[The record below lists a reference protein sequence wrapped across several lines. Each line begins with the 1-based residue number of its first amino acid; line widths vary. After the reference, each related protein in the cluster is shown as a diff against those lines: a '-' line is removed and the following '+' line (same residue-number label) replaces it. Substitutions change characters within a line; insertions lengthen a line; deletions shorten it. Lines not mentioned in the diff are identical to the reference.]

1 MVIAKNSYIKLPYG
15 LVSDEKNK
23 EKIRFDLP
31 LNYKKDVLF
40 QQVPYF
46 AEANNPAIDDVVS
59 GNKRD
64 DLSIQKFL
72 LSKGVLEDAVL
83 DNLDM
88 IVSDRKFNNAGIRRK
103 LDLKYPSIMKK
114 PTASNF
120 LYRDLKQFEVQN
132 PVIGGL
138 YNQLKIRTS
147 DQLNLIRKAPS
158 IKDLK
163 IRNALERLKKFNL
176 ERGAADDDDDDD
188 IPGLPRGR
196 RDEPPGP
203 PPPPPPP
210 PPFPPADDDDDDDDV
225 AKDKNKK
232 DSEVKKF
239 LLDKGNERIA
249 EGLAVTSD
257 GSVETRKVALSKEIT
272 KLFPKVKE
280 EELPLGQGDVDEFK
294 DEGDLDFLDMTDK
307 YDFPMKDDDEKEQV
321 RPSIR
326 KQQQQ
331 RQQQQQQQQ
340 TLDIDLDFFA
350 GGDKNSKKLMQ
361 TAASYIGE
369 LNPSNRV
376 FLEYLSS
383 NFGARLLTK
392 NKLKIHLESGQFFHN
407 NIITNES
414 IYDFLLKQQDESK
427 RELYPE
433 VLVGNDFE
441 FYVNELLSNIQDNDY
456 DLHTNSTS
464 KFLLYNCNTL
474 RLANRLKP
482 ISVRHSQIVTNEKA
496 ISILQSNTWGYF
508 VEQLLHFA
516 AGNISLDDFNLD
528 DDREFERYNV
538 IEKTSDNVNYCK
550 QFYQEVFDDI
560 GYFFQRMIRETPDEF
575 LEPLKADLANEL
587 YFHRNLKEIES
598 QSELLRVFNLFYF
611 KTGRFPGNYT
621 DLILVPTGKNPPFV
635 KSFDQISPVELNDKF
650 QNTSCYGIAA
660 VHFLAALNIFFG
672 GEKSLSQDVMTELL
686 HNLSYQALN
695 FENTKVNIKF
705 DQIIRLNKNL
715 KSLIRDVDRSTINT
729 ITLEDTAVDESKD
742 RLELMEEELVNNVLS
757 GKKIEMPVDFQP
769 PMPDSPLKIQTDI
782 EMVNALKKKTD
793 ESLNQ
798 VYETISKDVVTKA
811 RKDLVESVIDYE
823 GEIPSEVINNINSTF
838 KQNDP
843 VNKSVRKYVKESIK
857 NRNQQYFKQKKP
869 PSVRKKTSSIS
880 SKPQIRITDLVNR
893 NIRRSSSFSSIPA
906 AAAAATAAT
915 APSPLNEVEMISR
928 AGSLDSITSMK
939 REYSDQ
945 EMISRP
951 PSVASIR
958 NFNKSIDNLS
968 FEQPISPVNTKKTAN
983 ASSVAAPKTANAS
996 SVAAP
1001 LNDAKKGK
1009 IPSQKT
1015 SFFSAAVGAPAVKAA
1030 TAATQTAAAAA
1041 AAAAVPLSAAQK
1053 AVLAKRDTKK
1063 GKIILRPS
1071 PQATVITAKAETA
1084 REKPTAAAPQTQSE
1098 SSFAQRLLKTATA
1111 TASAAVHPIVAA
1123 VRSKFPN
1130 ENLNPAEVAV
1140 ITRRKALREIPPG
1153 PLLNAAQKAIIARKK
1168 GDRSTTAAAAAAAS
1182 SSSASSV
1189 PLNAAQKPVLA
1200 KREKKINDPPIVSL
1214 TQSIEKK
1221 STIKKKAAAAKVDS
1235 KAKREEVVARWQNKS
1250 DDVEM
1255 AVPLQKGK
1263 RKKQI
1268 PKFNSTGDPKYK
1280 KEN

>member
-1 MVIAKNSYIKLPYG
+1 MVIKKNSYIKLPYG
-15 LVSDEKNK
+15 LVSDENNK
-23 EKIRFDLP
+23 EKIRFNLP

-72 LSKGVLEDAVL
+72 LGKGVLEDAVL

-103 LDLKYPSIMKK
+103 LDLKYPSIIKK

-120 LYRDLKQFEVQN
+120 LYRDLKQFNVQN

-147 DQLNLIRKAPS
+147 DQLKLLRKAPT

-163 IRNALERLKKFNL
+163 IRNALEKLKKFNL
-176 ERGAADDDDDDD
+176 ERGAADDDDDNNDF
-188 IPGLPRGR
+188 PGLP
-196 RDEPPGP
+196 PGKRP
-203 PPPPPPP
+203 LLPRQ
-210 PPFPPADDDDDDDDV
+210 DDDDDDDDDNDDGGNV
-225 AKDKNKK
+225 KDN
-232 DSEVKKF
+232 EVKKF

-249 EGLAVTSD
+249 AGLAATTD
-257 GSVETRKVALSKEIT
+257 GNFETRSVAFSKEIT

-280 EELPLGQGDVDEFK
+280 EELSLGPADVDEFK
-294 DEGDLDFLDMTDK
+294 DEADLDFLDKTDK
-307 YDFPMKDDDEKEQV
+307 NDFPMKDDEEQV
-321 RPSIR
+321 KPK
-326 KQQQQ
+326 KQQQ
-331 RQQQQQQQQ
+331 QQQQQQQQ

-350 GGDKNSKKLMQ
+350 GGDKNSRKLMM
-361 TAASYIGE
+361 AATSYIGE

-441 FYVNELLSNIQDNDY
+441 FYVNELLANVQDNDY

-482 ISVRHSQIVTNEKA
+482 LSIRHSQIVTNEKA

-516 AGNISLDDFNLD
+516 SGNISLDDFNLD
-528 DDREFERYNV
+528 DDREFERYNI

-575 LEPLKADLANEL
+575 LEPLKADLANEI
-587 YFHRNLKEIES
+587 YFHKNLKEIES
-598 QSELLRVFNLFYF
+598 QSELLRIFNLFYF

-621 DLILVPTGKNPPFV
+621 DLILVPTGKNPSFV
-635 KSFDQISPVELNDKF
+635 KSFDQISPLELNDKF

-705 DQIIRLNKNL
+705 DQIIKLNKNL

-729 ITLEDTAVDESKD
+729 ITIDDTAVDESKD

-757 GKKIEMPVDFQP
+757 GKKIEIPVDFRP
-769 PMPDSPLKIQTDI
+769 PMPDSPMKIQTDS
-782 EMVNALKKKTD
+782 EKVKALKRKTD

-811 RKDLVESVIDYE
+811 RKDLVESVTDYE
-823 GEIPSEVINNINSTF
+823 GEIPSEVINNINSSF

-843 VNKSVRKYVKESIK
+843 VNRSVRKHVKESIK
-857 NRNQQYFKQKKP
+857 NRNQQYFKQP
-869 PSVRKKTSSIS
+869 PASVRKKTSSSILT
-880 SKPQIRITDLVNR
+880 KPQIKITDIVNR
-893 NIRRSSSFSSIPA
+893 NISRSSSFSSIPA
-906 AAAAATAAT
+906 AAAAAAAT
-915 APSPLNEVEMISR
+915 AAAAPPLNEVEMISR
-928 AGSLDSITSMK
+928 ANSLDSITSMK

-968 FEQPISPVNTKKTAN
+968 FEQPISPKN
-983 ASSVAAPKTANAS
+983 ASSVATPLNAAQKAVLAKRNTKKTS
-996 SVAAP
+996 SQKTLAAAAAVATAGATAAAAAATATAAP
-1001 LNDAKKGK
+1001 LNKAQKAVLAKRDAKKGK
-1009 IPSQKT
+1009 IVLKPTPQAT
-1015 SFFSAAVGAPAVKAA
+1015 V
-1030 TAATQTAAAAA
+1030 TAATAAAAA
-1041 AAAAVPLSAAQK
+1041 AAAAETSSAASTAAVQPPSKSSAAQW
-1053 AVLAKRDTKK
+1053 L
-1063 GKIILRPS
+1063 LE
-1071 PQATVITAKAETA
+1071 TAKA
-1084 REKPTAAAPQTQSE
+1084 
-1098 SSFAQRLLKTATA
+1098 
-1111 TASAAVHPIVAA
+1111 TASTAVHPIVAA
-1123 VRSKFPN
+1123 VRATFPT

-1140 ITRRKALREIPPG
+1140 ITRRKGLTPIPPG
-1153 PLLNAAQKAIIARKK
+1153 PPLNAAQKAVIARKK
-1168 GDRSTTAAAAAAAS
+1168 GEIPTRLVRPTLSATSS
-1182 SSSASSV
+1182 SSSATPAAAA
-1189 PLNAAQKPVLA
+1189 PLNAAQKAVLA
-1200 KREKKINDPPIVSL
+1200 KKEKKINSPPTVSL
-1214 TQSIEKK
+1214 TASIEKK
-1221 STIKKKAAAAKVDS
+1221 STIKKKTAAAKADS
-1235 KAKREEVVARWQNKS
+1235 KTKREEVVARWQNKS
-1250 DDVEM
+1250 EDVEM
-1255 AVPLQKGK
+1255 AVPLQTGK
-1263 RKKQI
+1263 RKKPI
-1268 PKFNSTGDPKYK
+1268 PKFNPTGDPKYK

>member
-23 EKIRFDLP
+23 EKIRFNLP

-88 IVSDRKFNNAGIRRK
+88 IVTDRKFNNAGIRRK
-103 LDLKYPSIMKK
+103 LDLKYPSVIKK

-120 LYRDLKQFEVQN
+120 LYRDLKQFNVQN

-147 DQLNLIRKAPS
+147 DQLKLLRKAPR

-188 IPGLPRGR
+188 DLPGLPRGR
-196 RDEPPGP
+196 RDGPPRP

-210 PPFPPADDDDDDDDV
+210 PKADDDDDDDD
-225 AKDKNKK
+225 DDDTKK
-232 DSEVKKF
+232 DSEVKNF
-239 LLDKGNERIA
+239 LLDKGNERIGEA
-249 EGLAVTSD
+249 LAATSD
-257 GSVETRKVALSKEIT
+257 GTVETRKVALSKEIT

-280 EELPLGQGDVDEFK
+280 EELPLGQGDFDEFK
-294 DEGDLDFLDMTDK
+294 DEADLDFLDKTDK
-307 YDFPMKDDDEKEQV
+307 YDFPMREEQEI
-321 RPSIR
+321 PKPK
-326 KQQQQ
+326 KQ
-331 RQQQQQQQQ
+331 QQQQQQQQ

-350 GGDKNSKKLMQ
+350 GGDKNSRKLMK

-383 NFGARLLTK
+383 NFGERLLTK

-414 IYDFLLKQQDESK
+414 IYDFLLKQQDETK

-441 FYVNELLSNIQDNDY
+441 FYVNELLTNVQDNDY
-456 DLHTNSTS
+456 DLHTNSTA

-482 ISVRHSQIVTNEKA
+482 LSIRHSQIVNNETA
-496 ISILQSNTWGYF
+496 VAILQSNTWGYF

-516 AGNISLDDFNLD
+516 NGNISLDDFNLD

-538 IEKTSDNVNYCK
+538 IEKTSDNINYCK

-560 GYFFQRMIRETPDEF
+560 GYFFQRMIRETPNEF
-575 LEPLKADLANEL
+575 LEPLKADLANEI
-587 YFHRNLKEIES
+587 YFYKKLKEIES
-598 QSELLRVFNLFYF
+598 HSELLRVFNSFYF

-621 DLILVPTGKNPPFV
+621 DLILVPTGKNPSFV

-650 QNTSCYGIAA
+650 QNTPSYGIAA

-695 FENTKVNIKF
+695 FENKKIKIKF
-705 DQIIRLNKNL
+705 DQVIRLSKNL
-715 KSLIRDVDRSTINT
+715 KSLIRDVDRTPSNINT
-729 ITLEDTAVDESKD
+729 ITVQDVATDETKD
-742 RLELMEEELVNNVLS
+742 KIELMEEELVNNVLS
-757 GKKIEMPVDFQP
+757 GKKIEIPIDFQP
-769 PMPDSPLKIQTDI
+769 PMPDSVSEIQSDTDKAK
-782 EMVNALKKKTD
+782 ALKRKTD

-798 VYETISKDVVTKA
+798 VYETISRDVVTKA
-811 RKDLVESVIDYE
+811 RNDLVKSVSDYD
-823 GEIPSEVINNINSTF
+823 SEVPTDVINNITSSF

-843 VNKSVRKYVKESIK
+843 VNKSVRKHVNESIK
-857 NRNQQYFKQKKP
+857 DRNQQYFKQRKP
-869 PSVRKKTSSIS
+869 PSLVKKNTKTVRP
-880 SKPQIRITDLVNR
+880 PQPKITDIVNR
-893 NIRRSSSFSSIPA
+893 NISRSSSFSSIA
-906 AAAAATAAT
+906 
-915 APSPLNEVEMISR
+915 PLNEVEMISR
-928 AGSLDSITSMK
+928 SGSLDSISTMK

-951 PSVASIR
+951 PSVSSIR
-958 NFNKSIDNLS
+958 NFNKSNIDLS
-968 FEQPISPVNTKKTAN
+968 FEEPFAPPKPIKVIEKNKRQEKETLLTPKVKVTSKVETPKITPQVTPKVTSEVVRKKT
-983 ASSVAAPKTANAS
+983 SLTPAA
-996 SVAAP
+996 
-1001 LNDAKKGK
+1001 
-1009 IPSQKT
+1009 
-1015 SFFSAAVGAPAVKAA
+1015 
-1030 TAATQTAAAAA
+1030 
-1041 AAAAVPLSAAQK
+1041 K
-1053 AVLAKRDTKK
+1053 AV
-1063 GKIILRPS
+1063 I
-1071 PQATVITAKAETA
+1071 
-1084 REKPTAAAPQTQSE
+1084 
-1098 SSFAQRLLKTATA
+1098 
-1111 TASAAVHPIVAA
+1111 
-1123 VRSKFPN
+1123 
-1130 ENLNPAEVAV
+1130 
-1140 ITRRKALREIPPG
+1140 
-1153 PLLNAAQKAIIARKK
+1153 
-1168 GDRSTTAAAAAAAS
+1168 
-1182 SSSASSV
+1182 
-1189 PLNAAQKPVLA
+1189 A
-1200 KREKKINDPPIVSL
+1200 KREEKEKSKMKPTVVTTPFAVDILKEIKKKREAKIKDPPTVSL
-1214 TQSIEKK
+1214 ISSIEKK
-1221 STIKKKAAAAKVDS
+1221 STVKKKIAAAKADS
-1235 KAKREEVVARWQNKS
+1235 KIKREELVAKWQNKS

-1255 AVPLQKGK
+1255 AIPLQTGK
-1263 RKKQI
+1263 RKKAL
-1268 PKFNSTGDPKYK
+1268 PKVNPTGEAKYK

>member
-1 MVIAKNSYIKLPYG
+1 MVIKKNSYIKLPYG

-23 EKIRFDLP
+23 EKIRFNLP

-72 LSKGVLEDAVL
+72 LGKGVLEDAVL

-88 IVSDRKFNNAGIRRK
+88 IVTDRKFNNAGIRRK
-103 LDLKYPSIMKK
+103 LDLKYPSIVKK

-120 LYRDLKQFEVQN
+120 LYRDLKQFNVQN

-147 DQLNLIRKAPS
+147 DQLKLLRKAPR

-163 IRNALERLKKFNL
+163 IRNALEKLKKFNL
-176 ERGAADDDDDDD
+176 ERGAADDDDDNNDL
-188 IPGLPRGR
+188 PGLP
-196 RDEPPGP
+196 PGKRP
-203 PPPPPPP
+203 LLPRQ
-210 PPFPPADDDDDDDDV
+210 DDDDDDDDDDNDDGGNV
-225 AKDKNKK
+225 KDN
-232 DSEVKKF
+232 EVKNF

-249 EGLAVTSD
+249 AGLAATTD
-257 GSVETRKVALSKEIT
+257 GNFETRSVAFSKEIT

-280 EELPLGQGDVDEFK
+280 EELSLGPADVDEFK
-294 DEGDLDFLDMTDK
+294 DEADLDFLDKTDK
-307 YDFPMKDDDEKEQV
+307 YDFPMKDDEEQV
-321 RPSIR
+321 KPK
-326 KQQQQ
+326 KQQQ
-331 RQQQQQQQQ
+331 QQQQQQQQ

-350 GGDKNSKKLMQ
+350 GGDKNSRKLMM
-361 TAASYIGE
+361 AATSYIGE

-383 NFGARLLTK
+383 DFGARLLTK

-414 IYDFLLKQQDESK
+414 IYDFLLKQQDETK

-441 FYVNELLSNIQDNDY
+441 FYVNELLANVQDNDY

-482 ISVRHSQIVTNEKA
+482 LSIRHSQIVTNEKA

-516 AGNISLDDFNLD
+516 SGNISLDDFNLD

-550 QFYQEVFDDI
+550 EFYQEVFDDI

-575 LEPLKADLANEL
+575 LEPLKADLANEI
-587 YFHRNLKEIES
+587 YFYKNLKEIES
-598 QSELLRVFNLFYF
+598 QSELLRIFNLFYF

-621 DLILVPTGKNPPFV
+621 DLILVPAGKNPSFV
-635 KSFDQISPVELNDKF
+635 KSFDQISPIELNDKF

-705 DQIIRLNKNL
+705 DQIIKLNKNL

-729 ITLEDTAVDESKD
+729 ISLEDTAVDESKD
-742 RLELMEEELVNNVLS
+742 RLEVMEEELVNNVLS
-757 GKKIEMPVDFQP
+757 GKKIEIPVDFRP
-769 PMPDSPLKIQTDI
+769 PMPDSPMKIQTDT
-782 EMVNALKKKTD
+782 EKVKALKRKTD

-798 VYETISKDVVTKA
+798 VYETISKDVVSKA

-823 GEIPSEVINNINSTF
+823 GEIPTEVINNINSSF

-843 VNKSVRKYVKESIK
+843 VNKSVRKHVKKSIK
-857 NRNQQYFKQKKP
+857 DRNQQYFKQP
-869 PSVRKKTSSIS
+869 PSVRKKTTSSIS
-880 SKPQIRITDLVNR
+880 SKPQIKITDLVNR
-893 NIRRSSSFSSIPA
+893 NITRSSSFSSIPA
-906 AAAAATAAT
+906 ATAARAATA
-915 APSPLNEVEMISR
+915 PLNEVEMISR
-928 AGSLDSITSMK
+928 ANSLDSITSMK

-958 NFNKSIDNLS
+958 NFNKKIDNLS
-968 FEQPISPVNTKKTAN
+968 FEQTISPVKKD
-983 ASSVAAPKTANAS
+983 ASSVA
-996 SVAAP
+996 P
-1001 LNDAKKGK
+1001 LNAAQKAVFTKKNVK
-1009 IPSQKT
+1009 TEQK
-1015 SFFSAAVGAPAVKAA
+1015 SSILAA
-1030 TAATQTAAAAA
+1030 TAAGAAATKAKTPAVPTAPLNATQKAVLAKKDTKRGKIILKPTPQATVAAAAA
-1041 AAAAVPLSAAQK
+1041 AAAAAT
-1053 AVLAKRDTKK
+1053 AVET
-1063 GKIILRPS
+1063 S
-1071 PQATVITAKAETA
+1071 TTAS
-1084 REKPTAAAPQTQSE
+1084 RVQS
-1098 SSFAQRLLKTATA
+1098 SVAQRLLETAKA
-1111 TASAAVHPIVAA
+1111 TASSAVHPIVAA
-1123 VRSKFPN
+1123 VRSKFSN

-1140 ITRRKALREIPPG
+1140 ITRRKGLTLIPPG
-1153 PLLNAAQKAIIARKK
+1153 PPLNAAQKALLAKKNSKKQTQVLPKQINQIASSSSSSSSTTPLSAAQKAIIA
-1168 GDRSTTAAAAAAAS
+1168 
-1182 SSSASSV
+1182 
-1189 PLNAAQKPVLA
+1189 
-1200 KREKKINDPPIVSL
+1200 KRQKKINNPPTVSL
-1214 TQSIEKK
+1214 IASIEKK
-1221 STIKKKAAAAKVDS
+1221 STIKKKTTAAKADS
-1235 KAKREEVVARWQNKS
+1235 KIKRDELVARWQNKS

-1255 AVPLQKGK
+1255 AIPLQTGK
-1263 RKKQI
+1263 RKKSL
-1268 PKFNSTGDPKYK
+1268 PKFNPTGDPKYK

>member
-1 MVIAKNSYIKLPYG
+1 MVIKKNSYIKLPYG
-15 LVSDEKNK
+15 LVSDENNK
-23 EKIRFDLP
+23 EKIRFNLP

-72 LSKGVLEDAVL
+72 LGKGVLEDAVL
-83 DNLDM
+83 GNLDM
-88 IVSDRKFNNAGIRRK
+88 IVTDRKFNNAGIRRK
-103 LDLKYPSIMKK
+103 LDLKYPSIVKK

-120 LYRDLKQFEVQN
+120 LYRDLKQFNVQN

-138 YNQLKIRTS
+138 YNQLQIRTS
-147 DQLNLIRKAPS
+147 DQLKLLKKAPR

-176 ERGAADDDDDDD
+176 NRGAADDDDNNDL
-188 IPGLPRGR
+188 PGLP
-196 RDEPPGP
+196 PGKRP
-203 PPPPPPP
+203 LLPRQ
-210 PPFPPADDDDDDDDV
+210 DDDDDDDDDDNDDGGNV
-225 AKDKNKK
+225 KDN
-232 DSEVKKF
+232 EVKKF

-249 EGLAVTSD
+249 AGLAATTD
-257 GSVETRKVALSKEIT
+257 GNFETRSVAFSKEIT

-280 EELPLGQGDVDEFK
+280 EELSLGPADVDEFK
-294 DEGDLDFLDMTDK
+294 DEADLDFLDKTDK
-307 YDFPMKDDDEKEQV
+307 YDFPMRDDDEEQV
-321 RPSIR
+321 KPK
-326 KQQQQ
+326 KQQ
-331 RQQQQQQQQ
+331 QQQQQQQQ

-350 GGDKNSKKLMQ
+350 GGDKNSRKLMM
-361 TAASYIGE
+361 AATSYIGE

-383 NFGARLLTK
+383 DFGARLLTK

-414 IYDFLLKQQDESK
+414 IYDFLLKQQDETK

-441 FYVNELLSNIQDNDY
+441 FYVNELLANVQDNDY

-482 ISVRHSQIVTNEKA
+482 LSIRHSQIVTNEKA

-550 QFYQEVFDDI
+550 EFYQEVFDDI

-575 LEPLKADLANEL
+575 LEPLKADLANEI
-587 YFHRNLKEIES
+587 YFYKKLKEIES
-598 QSELLRVFNLFYF
+598 QSELLRIFNLFYF

-621 DLILVPTGKNPPFV
+621 NLILVPAGKNPSFV
-635 KSFDQISPVELNDKF
+635 KSFDQISPIELNDKF

-705 DQIIRLNKNL
+705 DQIIKLNKNL

-729 ITLEDTAVDESKD
+729 ITLEDTVVDESKD
-742 RLELMEEELVNNVLS
+742 RIELMEEELVNNVLS
-757 GKKIEMPVDFQP
+757 GKKIEIPVDFRP
-769 PMPDSPLKIQTDI
+769 PMPDSPMKIQTDT
-782 EMVNALKKKTD
+782 EKVKALKRKTD

-798 VYETISKDVVTKA
+798 VYETISKDVVSKA

-823 GEIPSEVINNINSTF
+823 GEIPTEVINNINSSF

-843 VNKSVRKYVKESIK
+843 VNKSVRKHVKKSIK
-857 NRNQQYFKQKKP
+857 DRNQQYFKQP
-869 PSVRKKTSSIS
+869 PSVRKKTTSSIS
-880 SKPQIRITDLVNR
+880 SKPQIKITDLVNR
-893 NIRRSSSFSSIPA
+893 NITRSSSFSSIPA
-906 AAAAATAAT
+906 ATAAR
-915 APSPLNEVEMISR
+915 APAPLNEVEMISR
-928 AGSLDSITSMK
+928 ANSLDSITSMK

-958 NFNKSIDNLS
+958 NFNKTIDNLS
-968 FEQPISPVNTKKTAN
+968 FEQTISPVKKD
-983 ASSVAAPKTANAS
+983 ASSVAPLNAAQKAVFTKKNVKTEQKS
-996 SVAAP
+996 SILAATAAGAAATKAKTPAVPTATAP
-1001 LNDAKKGK
+1001 LNATQKAVLAKKDTKKGK
-1009 IPSQKT
+1009 IILKPTPQ
-1015 SFFSAAVGAPAVKAA
+1015 A
-1030 TAATQTAAAAA
+1030 TVAAAAA
-1041 AAAAVPLSAAQK
+1041 AAAAT
-1053 AVLAKRDTKK
+1053 AVET
-1063 GKIILRPS
+1063 S
-1071 PQATVITAKAETA
+1071 TTAS
-1084 REKPTAAAPQTQSE
+1084 RVQS
-1098 SSFAQRLLKTATA
+1098 SVAQRLLETAKA
-1111 TASAAVHPIVAA
+1111 TASSAVHPIVAA
-1123 VRSKFPN
+1123 VRSKFSN

-1140 ITRRKALREIPPG
+1140 ITRRKGLTLIPPG
-1153 PLLNAAQKAIIARKK
+1153 PPLSAAQKAVLAKKNSKKQTQVLPKQINQIASSSSSSSSSTTTPLSAAQKAIIA
-1168 GDRSTTAAAAAAAS
+1168 
-1182 SSSASSV
+1182 
-1189 PLNAAQKPVLA
+1189 
-1200 KREKKINDPPIVSL
+1200 KRQKKINNPPTVSL
-1214 TQSIEKK
+1214 IASIEKK
-1221 STIKKKAAAAKVDS
+1221 STIKKKTAAAKADS
-1235 KAKREEVVARWQNKS
+1235 KIKRDELVARWQNKS

-1255 AVPLQKGK
+1255 AIPLQTGK
-1263 RKKQI
+1263 RKKSL
-1268 PKFNSTGDPKYK
+1268 PKFNPTGDPKYK

>member
-1 MVIAKNSYIKLPYG
+1 MVITKNKYIKLPYG

-23 EKIRFDLP
+23 EKIRFNLP

-46 AEANNPAIDDVVS
+46 AEANNPAIDDVVL

-64 DLSIQKFL
+64 YLSIQKFL

-88 IVSDRKFNNAGIRRK
+88 IVTDRKFNNAGIRRK
-103 LDLKYPSIMKK
+103 LDLKYPSIVKK

-120 LYRDLKQFEVQN
+120 LFRDLKQFNVQN

-138 YNQLKIRTS
+138 YNQLQIRTS
-147 DQLNLIRKAPS
+147 DQLKLLRKAPR

-176 ERGAADDDDDDD
+176 NRGAADDDDDDD

-210 PPFPPADDDDDDDDV
+210 PADDDDDDDD

-249 EGLAVTSD
+249 EGLAVTND
-257 GSVETRKVALSKEIT
+257 GSVETRRVALSKEIT

-294 DEGDLDFLDMTDK
+294 DEGDLDFLDRTDK
-307 YDFPMKDDDEKEQV
+307 YDFPMKDDDDEEEQV

-326 KQQQQ
+326 K

-350 GGDKNSKKLMQ
+350 GGDKNSRKLMK

-414 IYDFLLKQQDESK
+414 IYDFLLKQQDETK

-433 VLVGNDFE
+433 VVVGNDFE
-441 FYVNELLSNIQDNDY
+441 FYVNELLANVQDNDY

-482 ISVRHSQIVTNEKA
+482 LSVRHSQIVTNEKA

-516 AGNISLDDFNLD
+516 NGNISLDDFNLD

-560 GYFFQRMIRETPDEF
+560 GYFFQRMIRETPNEF
-575 LEPLKADLANEL
+575 LEPLKADLANEI
-587 YFHRNLKEIES
+587 YFYKNLKDIES
-598 QSELLRVFNLFYF
+598 HSELLRVFNSFYF

-635 KSFDQISPVELNDKF
+635 KSFDQISPLELNDKF
-650 QNTSCYGIAA
+650 QNTASYGIAA

-672 GEKSLSQDVMTELL
+672 GKKNLSQDVMTELL

-705 DQIIRLNKNL
+705 DQIIKLNKNL
-715 KSLIRDVDRSTINT
+715 KNLIRDVDRSNINT
-729 ITLEDTAVDESKD
+729 ITLEDTIVDESKD
-742 RLELMEEELVNNVLS
+742 KIELMEEELVNNVLS
-757 GKKIEMPVDFQP
+757 GKKVEIPIDFQP
-769 PMPDSPLKIQTDI
+769 PMPDSLSKIQSDVEKAKT
-782 EMVNALKKKTD
+782 VKRKTD

-811 RKDLVESVIDYE
+811 RNDLVKSVSDYD
-823 GEIPSEVINNINSTF
+823 GEIPTNVINNITSSF

-843 VNKSVRKYVKESIK
+843 VNRSVRKHVKDSIK
-857 NRNQQYFKQKKP
+857 DRNQQYFKQRQP
-869 PSVRKKTSSIS
+869 PSIVKRNTASA
-880 SKPQIRITDLVNR
+880 KPQLKITDLVNR
-893 NIRRSSSFSSIPA
+893 NISRSSSFSSIA
-906 AAAAATAAT
+906 Q
-915 APSPLNEVEMISR
+915 LNEVEMMSR
-928 AGSLDSITSMK
+928 SGSLDSISTMK

-951 PSVASIR
+951 PSVSSIR
-958 NFNKSIDNLS
+958 NFNKSNIDLS
-968 FEQPISPVNTKKTAN
+968 FEEPFAPPKPIKVIEKNKQQEKETLLTPKVKVTSKVETPKITPQVTPKVTSEVVRKKT
-983 ASSVAAPKTANAS
+983 SLTPAA
-996 SVAAP
+996 
-1001 LNDAKKGK
+1001 
-1009 IPSQKT
+1009 
-1015 SFFSAAVGAPAVKAA
+1015 
-1030 TAATQTAAAAA
+1030 
-1041 AAAAVPLSAAQK
+1041 K
-1053 AVLAKRDTKK
+1053 AV
-1063 GKIILRPS
+1063 I
-1071 PQATVITAKAETA
+1071 
-1084 REKPTAAAPQTQSE
+1084 
-1098 SSFAQRLLKTATA
+1098 
-1111 TASAAVHPIVAA
+1111 
-1123 VRSKFPN
+1123 
-1130 ENLNPAEVAV
+1130 
-1140 ITRRKALREIPPG
+1140 
-1153 PLLNAAQKAIIARKK
+1153 
-1168 GDRSTTAAAAAAAS
+1168 
-1182 SSSASSV
+1182 
-1189 PLNAAQKPVLA
+1189 A
-1200 KREKKINDPPIVSL
+1200 KREEKEKGKMKPTVVTTPFAVDILKEIKKKREAKIKDPPTVSL
-1214 TQSIEKK
+1214 ISSIEKK
-1221 STIKKKAAAAKVDS
+1221 STIKKKTAAAKADS
-1235 KAKREEVVARWQNKS
+1235 KIKHQELVAKWQNKS

-1255 AVPLQKGK
+1255 AVPLQTGK
-1263 RKKQI
+1263 RKKAL
-1268 PKFNSTGDPKYK
+1268 PKINPTGEAKYK